1 MTLYEQDFY
10 QWTQQQAGLLK
21 AGRWREIDREH
32 LVEEIETMG
41 RSERAQLETRLGL
54 LLMHLLK
61 WQYQPKLRSRSWL
74 ATIKEQRRR
83 VGRLI
88 DRNPSLTHVLG
99 ESLFIAYGDAVLMAE
114 EETGISEEAF
124 PAQCPYTCLLYTS
137 DVYKRQV
144 WMLPVKSLHRPNRD
158 WLGVTIS

>member
-99 ESLFIAYGDAVLMAE
+99 ESLAIAYGDAVLMAE

-124 PAQCPYTCLLYTS
+124 PAQCPYTLEEVLDS
-137 DVYKRQV
+137 KF
-144 WMLPVKSLHRPNRD
+144 LPEA
-158 WLGVTIS
+158 

>member
-1 MTLYEQDFY
+1 MATTYEDILNLFRENDGQIKELQLQEPFAMTAEMNYETDFY

-88 DRNPSLTHVLG
+88 DRNRC
-99 ESLFIAYGDAVLMAE
+99 A
-114 EETGISEEAF
+114 
-124 PAQCPYTCLLYTS
+124 C
-137 DVYKRQV
+137 
-144 WMLPVKSLHRPNRD
+144 
-158 WLGVTIS
+158 